1 MKEAYVNFLN
11 HCYVDT
17 EVEMKEI
24 YASNHMWTVFEKS
37 FLPDLN
43 KVADQLATA
52 AVTNSSASYPNHV
65 YITRTRSHRKL
76 VNYVCDSLITV
87 INSFFGSPFSS
98 TAAAAAA
105 AAAAS
110 STSSPEHIPHHHR
123 LQTNV
128 DDDGV
133 NSSST
138 ATTAIS
144 TINTNTI
151 TAVQVRYLGQVS
163 LHKII
168 FEY

>member
-52 AVTNSSASYPNHV
+52 AVTSSSVSYPSHI

-110 STSSPEHIPHHHR
+110 SASTPDHVPHHHR
-123 LQTNV
+123 LQTNA

-138 ATTAIS
+138 ATTAAS
-144 TINTNTI
+144 TVNTNTVA
-151 TAVQVRYLGQVS
+151 AVQVRYSGQMS
-163 LHKII
+163 LHTII
-168 FEY
+168 FIY